1 MLIVKATDL
10 RKEWDGSVLFENVSF
25 EIAEGQRVAV
35 FGRNG
40 TGKTTLLKGL
50 LGQTAFDHGSV
61 HRNLPLEEWGWLEQ
75 HPEGARERTVLDFVL
90 SGSESRYA
98 LKLRLEDLQ
107 RRMSQ
112 EESAELLD
120 QYGELHERYMQQGGY
135 DWELQAEKCL
145 QRVRLDP
152 ALWTRPFHGLSG
164 GQKTRAQFAR
174 LMVREPKFIVLDE
187 PTNHLDEETLDW
199 LEQWLRQYAGTVLFV
214 SHDRYFLDR
223 TATAVYELTGQGG
236 RMYPGCYSDYRRQ
249 KDLEWQ
255 SQEAL
260 YKKQEQARE
269 KLLESIRRYQQWFNQ
284 AHQAAGQNDF
294 LRSKAK
300 KNVSRLKAKE
310 AALERLD
317 RDRVRKPRE
326 EGSLHMQLKDRPF
339 AAETLLR
346 IEEVC
351 FAYEGGRQ
359 IFHSLSVNVNRGDRV
374 AVIGP
379 NGAGK
384 STLLRLMTGS
394 LTPDSGEVKLHPQTK
409 IGYFAQELDQLNRE
423 ETILDSLLR
432 LPDMTQSHAR
442 TILGCFLFSGDE
454 AFKRIGDLSM
464 GEKCRVAFLHLYFG
478 GFNLLVLDEPTN
490 YLDIETR
497 EKVEE
502 ALLEYRGALVL
513 VSHDRYLLRKMANR
527 LLILDGAET
536 KAFPGTC
543 DEYAAKRR
551 DAAYSAEHQRQEN
564 EIGQLELKLAQLMAE
579 PEPELE
585 ADRQQLMAD
594 IKRLRSLMMS
604 LKQAKQE

>member
-10 RKEWDGSVLFENVSF
+10 RKEWDGLVLFENVSF
-25 EIAEGQRVAV
+25 EIAEGQRVAI

-50 LGQTAFDHGSV
+50 SGQTAFDHGSV
-61 HRNLPLEEWGWLEQ
+61 HRHLPLEEWGWLEQ
-75 HPEGARERTVLDFVL
+75 HPEGVREQTVLNFVL

-98 LKLRLEDLQ
+98 LKLQLEELQ
-107 RRMSQ
+107 RRMSR
-112 EESAELLD
+112 EESAELLNR
-120 QYGELHERYMQQGGY
+120 YGELHERYMQQGGY
-135 DWELQAEKCL
+135 DWELQADKCL
-145 QRVRLDP
+145 QRVKLDP
-152 ALWTRPFHGLSG
+152 GLWQQPFHCLSG
-164 GQKTRAQFAR
+164 GQKTRAQLAR

-187 PTNHLDEETLDW
+187 PTNHLDEETLSW

-223 TATAVYELTGQGG
+223 TASAIYELTGQGG
-236 RMYPGCYSDYRRQ
+236 RMYPGGYSDYRKQ
-249 KDLEWQ
+249 KDIEWQ

-260 YKKQEQARE
+260 YRKQEQARE
-269 KLLESIRRYQQWFNQ
+269 KLMESIRRYQQWFHQ

-310 AALERLD
+310 AALERLE

-326 EGSLHMQLKDRPF
+326 EGSLRMQLKDRPF

-346 IEEVC
+346 MEKVR
-351 FAYEGGRQ
+351 FAYDGGRM
-359 IFHSLSVNVNRGDRV
+359 IFQGLNANVNRGDRV

-384 STLLRLMTGS
+384 TTLLRLMTGS
-394 LTPDSGEVKLHPQTK
+394 LTPASGEVKHHPQTK
-409 IGYFAQELDQLNRE
+409 IGYFAQELDQLNLD

-432 LPDMTQSHAR
+432 LPEMTQSHAR

-454 AFKRIGDLSM
+454 VFKRIGDLSM

-478 GFNLLVLDEPTN
+478 GFNLLILDEPTN
-490 YLDIETR
+490 YLDIDTR

-502 ALLEYRGALVL
+502 ALLEYQGALVL
-513 VSHDRYLLRKMANR
+513 VSHDRYLLRNIANR
-527 LLILDGAET
+527 LLILDGKEA
-536 KAFPGTC
+536 KAFPGTY
-543 DEYAAKRR
+543 DEYVAKRR
-551 DAAYSAEHQRQEN
+551 DAAYSAERRRQEN

-594 IKRLRSLMMS
+594 IKRLRALLIS
-604 LKQAKQE
+604 LKQS

>member
-10 RKEWDGSVLFENVSF
+10 RKEWDGTVLFENVSF
-25 EIAEGQRVAV
+25 EIAEGQRIAI

-61 HRNLPLEEWGWLEQ
+61 HRHLPLEEWGWLEQ
-75 HPEGARERTVLDFVL
+75 HPAGVREKTVEDFVL

-98 LKLRLEDLQ
+98 LKLRLEGLQ

-112 EESAELLD
+112 EGATELLD
-120 QYGELHERYMQQGGY
+120 QYGELHECYMQQGGY
-135 DWELQAEKCL
+135 EWELQAEKCL
-145 QRVRLDP
+145 QRVKLDP
-152 ALWTRPFHGLSG
+152 GLWRQPFHCLSG
-164 GQKTRAQFAR
+164 GQKTRAQLAR

-187 PTNHLDEETLDW
+187 PTNHLDEETLGW
-199 LEQWLRQYAGTVLFV
+199 LEQWLRQYAGTVLLV

-223 TATAVYELTGQGG
+223 TASAIYELTGQGG
-236 RMYPGCYSDYRRQ
+236 RMYPGGYSDYRKQ
-249 KDLEWQ
+249 KDIEWK

-260 YKKQEQARE
+260 HKKQEQTRE

-326 EGSLHMQLKDRPF
+326 EGGLHMQLQDRPF
-339 AAETLLR
+339 AAGTLLR
-346 IEEVC
+346 IEEVG
-351 FAYEGGRQ
+351 FAYDGGRQ
-359 IFHSLSVNVNRGDRV
+359 IFQALSASVNRGDRV

-384 STLLRLMTGS
+384 TTLLRLMTGS
-394 LTPDSGEVKLHPQTK
+394 LTPASGEVKLHPQTR
-409 IGYFAQELDQLNRE
+409 IGYFAQELDQLNPD

-432 LPDMTQSHAR
+432 LPGMTQSHAR

-478 GFNLLVLDEPTN
+478 GFNLLLLDEPTN
-490 YLDIETR
+490 YLDIDTR

-502 ALLEYRGALVL
+502 ALLEYQGALVL
-513 VSHDRYLLRKMANR
+513 VSHDRYLLQNIANR
-527 LLILDGAET
+527 LLILDGTGA
-536 KAFPGTC
+536 KAFPGTYV
-543 DEYAAKRR
+543 EYMAKRR
-551 DAAYSAEHQRQEN
+551 DADISAENQRQEN
-564 EIGQLELKLAQLMAE
+564 EIGRLELKLTQLMAE

-585 ADRQQLMAD
+585 ADRQRLIAD
-594 IKRLRSLMMS
+594 IKRLSALLMS
-604 LKQAKQE
+604 LKQL